1 MNHRNMEQ
9 ENIFKRFIKNIGDT
23 IFGSG
28 KSSKDEKQQVINKEK
43 LEIPEIIEKN
53 VIYCPLKGE
62 GIELEK
68 VNDPTFAQGLL
79 GQGFAVNPKEGKVLA
94 PFDGKIVTLFPTKH
108 AVGIVSNDGLEVLI
122 HIGLNTVELDGKYYE
137 THVKEGDVVSIG
149 QTLVTFNIDK
159 INKAG
164 YETTTPVLVTN
175 SDDYEKVS
183 VIKTGDVDFMDKV
196 IKAE

>member
-28 KSSKDEKQQVINKEK
+28 KSFKDEKHEEVKKEK
-43 LEIPEIIEKN
+43 SETTEKN

-94 PFDGKIVTLFPTKH
+94 PFDGKIATLFPTKH
-108 AVGIVSNDGLEVLI
+108 AIGIVSNDGLEVLI
-122 HIGLNTVELDGKYYE
+122 HIGLNTVELNGKYYE
-137 THVKEGDVVSIG
+137 TYVKEGDVVSIG

-164 YETTTPVLVTN
+164 YETITPVLVTN